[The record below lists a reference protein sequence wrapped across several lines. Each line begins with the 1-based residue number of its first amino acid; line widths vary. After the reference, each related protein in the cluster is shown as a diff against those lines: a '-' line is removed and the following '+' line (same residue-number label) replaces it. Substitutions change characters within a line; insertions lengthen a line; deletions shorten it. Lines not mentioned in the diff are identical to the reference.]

1 MRSIGEAGEVSG
13 RGRGEEAMTVL
24 GRLYRDS
31 LALLTD
37 LYELTMA
44 YAWWRSGRHEREAAF
59 HLLFRRSP
67 FGGGFTVAC
76 GLAPAVEYLLGLR
89 FAAEDLDYLAG
100 LAGND
105 GRPLFA
111 DGFLGYLGELRFAC
125 DLDAMP
131 EGTVAFPQEP
141 LLRVTGPI
149 AQCQLVESALLN
161 FLNFQTL
168 IATKAARITLAA
180 QGDEVVD
187 FGLRRAQ
194 GIDGG
199 LSASRAAY
207 VGGCAGTSNTLAG
220 KLLGIPVKGTHAH
233 SWVLS
238 FDSEIEAFLA
248 YAEALPN
255 NCVFLVDTYDSLEGV
270 RHAVEAGRRLRE
282 AGHEMAGIRLDSGDL
297 ADLGRAARR
306 MLDESGFP
314 GALIL
319 ASNDLDEQ
327 VIGSL
332 KQQGAPIAV
341 WGVGTRLAT
350 GNGDPALG
358 GVYKLTAVRDP
369 GGPWQYRLKL
379 SEQAAKVST
388 PGLQQV
394 RRYLDADGCCLADAI
409 YDAEL
414 GIGEA
419 PTLVDPLDMT
429 RRRAI
434 AAGTAWEDLLVPV
447 LRGGKSVWSPPPLA
461 DVRRH
466 ARQQLARFHDG
477 IKRFVHPHLYPVG
490 LEERLHELRTRLIL
504 QARRAAAVP
513 PVPGTL

>member
-1 MRSIGEAGEVSG
+1 L
-13 RGRGEEAMTVL
+13 TVL

-31 LALLTD
+31 LALATD

-44 YAWWRSGRHEREAAF
+44 CAWWRSGTHAREAAF
-59 HLLFRRSP
+59 HLLFRRNP

-89 FAAEDLDYLAG
+89 FAAEDLDFLSG

-105 GRPLFA
+105 GKPLFS
-111 DGFLGYLGELRFAC
+111 DGFLDYLRELRFEC
-125 DLDAMP
+125 DLDAVP
-131 EGTVAFPQEP
+131 EGTVVFPQEP

-168 IATKAARITLAA
+168 IATKAARVTLAA
-180 QGDEVVD
+180 QGDEVVE

-194 GIDGG
+194 GIDGA

-207 VGGCAGTSNTLAG
+207 VGGCAATSNVLAG

-238 FDSEIEAFLA
+238 FDSELESFLA
-248 YAEALPN
+248 YARALPN
-255 NCVFLVDTYDSLEGV
+255 NCVFLVDTYDSLGGV
-270 RHAVEAGRRLRE
+270 RHAVEAGRRLRA

-297 ADLGRAARR
+297 AYLSREARKI
-306 MLDESGFP
+306 LDEGGFP
-314 GALIL
+314 DAAIL

-332 KQQGAPIAV
+332 KQQGATIAV
-341 WGVGTRLAT
+341 WGVGTRLVT

-369 GGPWQYRLKL
+369 GGAWQYRLKL
-379 SEQAAKVST
+379 SEQSAKIST

-394 RRYLDADGCCLADAI
+394 RRFIDGGEYLADAL

-414 GIGEA
+414 GIDEA

-429 RRRAI
+429 RRRVI
-434 AAGTAWEDLLVPV
+434 PAGTPYEDLLVPV
-447 LRGGKSVWSPPPLA
+447 LRGGRSVYAPPPLA
-461 DVRRH
+461 EVRRR
-466 ARQQLARFHDG
+466 AQEQLARFHEG
-477 IKRFVHPHLYPVG
+477 IKRFVFPHLYPVG
-490 LEERLHELRTRLIL
+490 LEQRLHELRTRLIL
-504 QARRAAAVP
+504 EARGAAAVAP
-513 PVPGTL
+513 RRPRPAS